1 MPAGTKSFALICV
14 DPDVP
19 SSGDDVNQ
27 EGRSVPADLPRV
39 DFYHW
44 VVVNIPAG
52 LRSIAEGADSAGV
65 TAKGKTPGQQ
75 PHGLTGINS
84 YTDWFAGD
92 EDMRGH
98 YGGYDGP
105 CPPWNDTLVHHYHF
119 TIYALDVE
127 KLDLSGPFTGA
138 DALSAMEGHV
148 LGQASHMGSYTMN
161 RDLLDT
167 V

>member
-1 MPAGTKSFALICV
+1 MRWRPTSIPRFVGTGVPAGTKSFALICV

-75 PHGLTGINS
+75 PHGLTG
-84 YTDWFAGD
+84 DQFLHRLVR
-92 EDMRGH
+92 RG
-98 YGGYDGP
+98 
-105 CPPWNDTLVHHYHF
+105 
-119 TIYALDVE
+119 
-127 KLDLSGPFTGA
+127 
-138 DALSAMEGHV
+138 
-148 LGQASHMGSYTMN
+148 
-161 RDLLDT
+161 
-167 V
+167 

>member
-1 MPAGTKSFALICV
+1 
-14 DPDVP
+14 
-19 SSGDDVNQ
+19 
-27 EGRSVPADLPRV
+27 
-39 DFYHW
+39 
-44 VVVNIPAG
+44 
-52 LRSIAEGADSAGV
+52 
-65 TAKGKTPGQQ
+65 
-75 PHGLTGINS
+75 
-84 YTDWFAGD
+84 
-92 EDMRGH
+92 MRGH